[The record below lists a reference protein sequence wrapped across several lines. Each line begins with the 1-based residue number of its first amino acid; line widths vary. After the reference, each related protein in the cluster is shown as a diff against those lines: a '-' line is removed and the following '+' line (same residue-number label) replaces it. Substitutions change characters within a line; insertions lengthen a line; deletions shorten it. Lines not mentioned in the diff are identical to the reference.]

1 MVITCTILF
10 WGVLGFFIPR
20 KYMRGYMLLAAFGIS
35 SLYFFFQPPVK
46 YDLYRYY
53 ETERILRNSNI
64 LEVLSGNFNR
74 NNEILRSSYQSA
86 PLFLIYTYLISL
98 LHVDQLLT
106 VITGIIIYA
115 STSGIILMAA
125 EDIGE
130 DIDDWKISFCFFFLL
145 VMLDFRSISAIR
157 YTMACALFA
166 HVAYRDMVRNANK
179 LLCFAAYITLAF
191 LHNSVWIL
199 VAVRLMVELIR
210 FIPKQV
216 FMAVCLAAFSFVGVI
231 LEFLKRYSSIPTVQ
245 GLIIKMEV
253 YGFGGGTGYA
263 SVLSKGIIRFWF
275 MVFYLILYSYC
286 IRNIPKAEKY
296 HKFGDMLL
304 LFSMFTLGAIT
315 QSDLF
320 LRGNIFLYY
329 SILPFLLL
337 FLHYVVGDSPLWL
350 NLPDPSRIGFSET
363 VIYLIVYVV
372 MATALIM
379 YYTDYYTPMDPGML
393 MGIGQFLS

>member
-1 MVITCTILF
+1 MIITCSILF
-10 WGVLGFFIPR
+10 WGIFGFFVP
-20 KYMRGYMLLAAFGIS
+20 KKHMRGYFLLAAIGIS
-35 SLYFFFQPPVK
+35 SLYFFFLPPVK

-64 LEVLSGNFNR
+64 FEVLSGSFNR
-74 NNEILRSSYQSA
+74 NNEILRDTYLSA
-86 PLFLIYTYLISL
+86 PLFLLYTYLIGL
-98 LHVDQLLT
+98 LQVDQLLV
-106 VITGIIIYA
+106 VITGVIIYA
-115 STSGIILMAA
+115 STSSIILMAA

-130 DIDDWKISFCFFFLL
+130 DIANWKIAFCFFFLL
-145 VMLDFRSISAIR
+145 VMLDFRSISALR
-157 YTMACALFA
+157 YTMGCALFA

-179 LLCFAAYITLAF
+179 LLCFMAYISLAF

-199 VAVRLMVELIR
+199 IAVRVMVELSR
-210 FIPKQV
+210 FIPRQV
-216 FMAVCLAAFSFVGVI
+216 FIAVCLAAYSFFEII
-231 LEFLKRYSSIPTVQ
+231 LGFLKRYSSIPMVK
-245 GLIIKMEV
+245 GLIIKMEA
-253 YGFGGGTGYA
+253 YGFGGGTSYA
-263 SVLSKGIIRFWF
+263 RVLSKGVIRFCF
-275 MVFYLILYSYC
+275 LVFYLILYHYC
-286 IRNIPKAEKY
+286 IRNIPKAKKF

-329 SILPFLLL
+329 SVLPFLLL

-350 NLPDPSRIGFSET
+350 NLPDSSGIGFSET
-363 VIYLIVYVV
+363 VIYLMVYMV